1 GRCQW
6 PDCGKTSGRS
16 RGLCGLMCCRTSF
29 HFAFLHRHLDQQHSA
44 HLLGVGFLV
53 GPGAFLHAFVDI
65 LARLL
70 KHLGFGL
77 HCVVSDCAC
86 MDARSLPLKSR
97 MILCTAAVTETQF
110 VCLIS
115 ASRFSFIKLSITL
128 AVYCFAASIA
138 GLMTASA
145 VHWTRFETPE
155 SKAMTKPAVRGSSL
169 SRRTRLVL
177 IPGLRRGESLLSQDN
192 GIRARV
198 RVFRNFPNVWT
209 FRCTEFVRTK
219 FVFLCSSAR
228 PTIRILKPGSQVF
241 GSGRFVRGLLPA
253 GSKFDCSTC
262 FRRCGQA

>member
-1 GRCQW
+1 MPPALSSAPVMRSRMTVVVLFGTPAGRPGPFLTLPSAPTRPLPAGIGPPVGFRPDMITCPCVARSQQGLRSLARVRESNPLTAGPALGSWRPSPRADSRARSPQPAGRGAHQWLRSHGSTGRCQW

-97 MILCTAAVTETQF
+97 MILCTAAV
-110 VCLIS
+110 
-115 ASRFSFIKLSITL
+115 
-128 AVYCFAASIA
+128 
-138 GLMTASA
+138 
-145 VHWTRFETPE
+145 
-155 SKAMTKPAVRGSSL
+155 
-169 SRRTRLVL
+169 
-177 IPGLRRGESLLSQDN
+177 
-192 GIRARV
+192 
-198 RVFRNFPNVWT
+198 
-209 FRCTEFVRTK
+209 
-219 FVFLCSSAR
+219 
-228 PTIRILKPGSQVF
+228 
-241 GSGRFVRGLLPA
+241 
-253 GSKFDCSTC
+253 
-262 FRRCGQA
+262 